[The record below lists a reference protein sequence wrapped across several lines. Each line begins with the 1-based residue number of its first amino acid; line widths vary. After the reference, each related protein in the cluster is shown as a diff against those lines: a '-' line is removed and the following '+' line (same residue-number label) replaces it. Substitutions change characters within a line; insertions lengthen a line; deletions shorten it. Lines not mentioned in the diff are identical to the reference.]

1 MGRGTPSGDNEGRH
15 GPSAAAGRL
24 HGRFA
29 SHALPQVTSAGQ
41 GGRRSRGFSPCR
53 AYAASI
59 TVEGMRT
66 SASPASMVPSGELW
80 FQQRPRL
87 ALAVI
92 AALFATVFALR
103 LSAGT
108 PVDAYSMLY
117 ILPVALAATAFGQRG
132 GVSGGLVALL
142 LIVVWTLARDVT
154 LSPSNWATR
163 VVPILL
169 LGILLGGATD
179 RARRAEAER
188 RRLEHAA
195 LLHRQAIEINDSLI
209 QQMSAAKW
217 SFEAGQTDAGLEAL
231 TVAVHDAQELVS
243 ALIRRADM
251 SNRSEPVPPPTAPHS
266 QQPDIASKSR
276 TGGPR
281 RTA

>member
-1 MGRGTPSGDNEGRH
+1 
-15 GPSAAAGRL
+15 
-24 HGRFA
+24 
-29 SHALPQVTSAGQ
+29 
-41 GGRRSRGFSPCR
+41 
-53 AYAASI
+53 
-59 TVEGMRT
+59 
-66 SASPASMVPSGELW
+66 MVPSGELW

-266 QQPDIASKSR
+266 KQPDIASKSR
-276 TGGPR
+276 AGDPR